1 MWVYYSCLATDTRFF
16 KVISLLNIINEE
28 KFLNAIKSTNFVN
41 LKNKEFNEKFDESV
55 YSNDGKKIN
64 FFNLGPMNKWENNLN
79 PKIRK
84 KIEDSFGDEMK
95 EIGYL

>member
-1 MWVYYSCLATDTRFF
+1 
-16 KVISLLNIINEE
+16 
-28 KFLNAIKSTNFVN
+28 
-41 LKNKEFNEKFDESV
+41 
-55 YSNDGKKIN
+55 
-64 FFNLGPMNKWENNLN
+64 MNKWENNLN